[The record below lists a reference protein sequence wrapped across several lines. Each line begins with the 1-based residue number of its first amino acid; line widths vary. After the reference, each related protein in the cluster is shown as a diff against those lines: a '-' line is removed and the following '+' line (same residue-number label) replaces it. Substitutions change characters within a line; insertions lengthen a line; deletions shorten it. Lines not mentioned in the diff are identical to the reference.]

1 MPLSY
6 EELDIRGRDVVTH
19 LEACAQYAQKV
30 NAQETTS
37 MAEDLE
43 RLAVHWN
50 SAVTLTL
57 AVRNA
62 VSPVTFA
69 EWLRKHRIP
78 QGTAQK
84 LLGQ

>member
-6 EELDIRGRDVVTH
+6 EELDVRGRDVVAH

-30 NAQETTS
+30 NGQDTAS
-37 MAEDLE
+37 MAQDLE

-57 AVRNA
+57 AVRDA
-62 VSPVTFA
+62 VSPVTFG
-69 EWLRKHRIP
+69 EWLRKHHIP
-78 QGTAQK
+78 LGTAQK
-84 LLGQ
+84 LLGK